1 MQEDSNGVDH
11 SVYFFSKEINMDL
24 RNYSVVEKTNAYRPV
39 FLFSNL
45 IF

>member
-11 SVYFFSKEINMDL
+11 PVYLFLKEINMDL
-24 RNYSVVEKTNAYRPV
+24 RNYSAVEKTNAHRPV
-39 FLFSNL
+39 FLFSTL